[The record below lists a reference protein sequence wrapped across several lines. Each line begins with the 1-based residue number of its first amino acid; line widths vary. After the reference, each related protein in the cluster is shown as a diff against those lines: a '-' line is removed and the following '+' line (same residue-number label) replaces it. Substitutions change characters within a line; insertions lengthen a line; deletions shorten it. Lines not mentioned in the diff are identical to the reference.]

1 MKAIKLTLLIVACT
15 ALLFVPGQAFA
26 LELEKLNSDLVQLDG
41 KKLEKADGIDL
52 SSKKY
57 VAFYYSAHWCPPCR
71 AFTPELSKFY
81 DKMQRKHGDDFELVF
96 VSSDKSEDAMAEYM
110 EWGDMEFPALA
121 YKGQAAKM
129 MRPLAAR
136 GIPYLVVL
144 DNSGKEV
151 LGKGKEDWVHP
162 GQILPELKDLLET
175 KSLAN

>member
-1 MKAIKLTLLIVACT
+1 MKAIKLTLFIFTCV
-15 ALLFVPGQAFA
+15 ALLLAPGQALA
-26 LELEKLNSDLVQLDG
+26 VELKKLNSDLVHLDG
-41 KKLEKADGIDL
+41 KKLKKAKDVDL

-81 DKMQRKHGDDFELVF
+81 DKMERKHGDDFELVF
-96 VSSDKSEDAMAEYM
+96 VSSDKSEAAMAEYM

-121 YKGQAAKM
+121 HGGKASKM
-129 MRPLAAR
+129 MSPLGAR

-144 DNSGKEV
+144 DQNGKEV

-162 GQILPELKDLLET
+162 GKILPQLKDLLE
-175 KSLAN
+175 

>member
-1 MKAIKLTLLIVACT
+1 MKSFKLSLINVACIL
-15 ALLFVPGQAFA
+15 LLFTPGLAFA

-41 KKLEKADGIDL
+41 KKLEKAKDIDL
-52 SSKKY
+52 ASKKY

-81 DKMQRKHGDDFELVF
+81 DKMQKKHGDDFELVF
-96 VSSDKSEDAMAEYM
+96 VSSDQSAAAMAEYM

-121 YKGQAAKM
+121 FKGKGAQM
-129 MRPLAAR
+129 MGPFGAR

-144 DNSGKEV
+144 DQNGKEV

-162 GQILPELKDLLET
+162 GKLLPELKDLLE
-175 KSLAN
+175 